1 VQPVFSW
8 CGTHLRKARAI
19 VFAPLP
25 GLIALLVAL
34 APVRDL
40 LFCAKHLFVPAKIV
54 FVQKIDLGTQ
64 RQRRRRR
71 SQLNGAI

>member
-1 VQPVFSW
+1 MRPVFSW
-8 CGTHLRKARAI
+8 CETHLRKERAI

-40 LFCAKHLFVPAKIV
+40 LFCAKYLFVEAIAPWA
-54 FVQKIDLGTQ
+54 IDHGKAD
-64 RQRRRRR
+64 
-71 SQLNGAI
+71 AIHSACG

>member
-1 VQPVFSW
+1 VKRIFFAKRE
-8 CGTHLRKARAI
+8 TI

-40 LFCAKHLFVPAKIV
+40 LFCAKHLFVGAKIV

-64 RQRRRRR
+64 RPRRRRR